1 MKINCPKLDCRSRV
15 FPSPKKSPIV
25 RNGFFYRKS
34 DSRKIRRYFCKE
46 CRTYFSNSTSN
57 PHRYQKKR
65 RIHHLFKQLYTSGVT
80 QRRLARILKVNRKT
94 VVKKIRL
101 FAEIE
106 RAHQEEFLETTYL
119 KKPLALVQFD
129 DLETSEHTK
138 CKPLSVS
145 LAVDPATR
153 KILKFKVSSMPAKGH
168 LARIS
173 VLKYGKRS
181 DERPKGWNELM
192 SELRPYVQLEAE
204 WTSDENPHYPAH
216 LKRHHPQAK
225 HIQVKGGRGAI
236 TGQGELK
243 KLRFDPLFALNH
255 TCAML
260 RANMNRLFRKT
271 WSTTKTQRGLIDH
284 LSLYVSYHNQVL
296 TEPIRS

>member
-1 MKINCPKLDCRSRV
+1 MKINCPTPDCRSHV
-15 FPSPKKSPIV
+15 LSGPKKRPIV
-25 RNGFFYRKS
+25 RNGFFYRRS
-34 DSRKIRRYFCKE
+34 DSRKIRRYFCKG
-46 CRTYFSNSTSN
+46 CRTYFSNSTLS
-57 PHRYQKKR
+57 PLRYQKKR
-65 RIHHLFKQLYTSGVT
+65 RIHSLFKQLYTSGVT
-80 QRRLARILKVNRKT
+80 QRRLALVLRVNRKT

-101 FAEIE
+101 FAELE
-106 RAHQEEFLETTYL
+106 RAHQEAFLEETYL
-119 KKPLALVQFD
+119 KKPLAFVQFD

-145 LAVDPATR
+145 LAVDPETR

-168 LARIS
+168 LAHIAFR
-173 VLKYGKRS
+173 KYGKRT

-192 SELRPYVQLEAE
+192 SELKPYVQPEAE

-216 LKRHHPQAK
+216 LKRHHPRAK

-243 KLRFDPLFALNH
+243 KLKFDPLFALNH

-296 TEPIRS
+296 TPPISS